1 VAEIILDHITKRFP
15 DGALAVD
22 NISMDIADGEFVIL
36 VGPSGCGKSTT
47 LNMIAGLEDIT
58 SGELRIGGQVV
69 NNKTP
74 KDRDIAMVF
83 QSYALYPHMTV
94 RENMG
99 FALKLAKTPKATID
113 EKVEEAARILDLTQ
127 HLDRRPANLSGGQRQ
142 RVAMGRA
149 IVRDPSVFLMDEPLS
164 NLDAKLRVQMRTE
177 VSRIQRR
184 LGTTTVYVTHDQ
196 TEAMTLGDR
205 VAVMRTGVLQQVGSP
220 KELYERPVNLFVAG
234 FIGSPAMNFMS
245 GTLEDGKLRTSLG
258 DFRLSDRL
266 RREVESSGSGR
277 DVIVGLRP
285 ENFEDAALV
294 SAENRPNGIDFQA
307 TIDVLESMGSDVYVY
322 FTKDIGGGGVD
333 AAELEELAKD
343 SGRADTGAS
352 GDTVVARLDAATR
365 IREGHQADLWVD
377 ARAMHVFDPATGR
390 NLSVA
395 VADGGSVSAASSA
408 PAATGAASSQ
418 QPPGQAGPAEAVSGD
433 AGTADAGT
441 AQAPPSEP
449 APTGAP
455 SSGAPSSG
463 AASSEP
469 ASGGA
474 VPGDAGA
481 TRAVPGEQPA
491 PGGEVT

>member
-1 VAEIILDHITKRFP
+1 VAEIVLDHITKRFP
-15 DGALAVD
+15 DGSLAVND
-22 NISMDIADGEFVIL
+22 FNLDIRDGEFVIL

-58 SGELRIGGQVV
+58 SGELRIGGKVV
-69 NNKTP
+69 NTKTP

-99 FALKLAKTPKATID
+99 FALKLAKTPENVIK

-149 IVRDPSVFLMDEPLS
+149 IVRDPAAFLMDEPLS

-205 VAVMRTGVLQQVGSP
+205 VAVMRTGVLQQVGTP
-220 KELYERPVNLFVAG
+220 KELYDRPVNLFVAG
-234 FIGSPAMNFMS
+234 FIGSPAMNFMG
-245 GTLEDGKLRTSLG
+245 GTLEDGMLRTTLG
-258 DFRLSDRL
+258 DFQLSDRL

-294 SAENRPNGIDFQA
+294 SADNRPSGITFR
-307 TIDVLESMGSDVYVY
+307 TSIDVLESLGSDVYVY
-322 FTKDIGGGGVD
+322 FTRGREHGVD
-333 AAELEELAKD
+333 AAELEELARD

-365 IREGHQADLWVD
+365 VREGQEAELWVD

-390 NLSVA
+390 NLSLA
-395 VADGGSVSAASSA
+395 GDEGGPVSV
-408 PAATGAASSQ
+408 
-418 QPPGQAGPAEAVSGD
+418 
-433 AGTADAGT
+433 
-441 AQAPPSEP
+441 
-449 APTGAP
+449 
-455 SSGAPSSG
+455 
-463 AASSEP
+463 
-469 ASGGA
+469 
-474 VPGDAGA
+474 
-481 TRAVPGEQPA
+481 QPA
-491 PGGEVT
+491 PGAAAPEAAAAEAAGQDERAAAEADGVDVQAIPGEAGPEAEAT